1 VAFVLLNQFV
11 YSVHDVVLIARHVSR
26 FSLSVSPDASA
37 IVYQAGQ
44 YIKVIHPNNDES
56 PLSIACA
63 PVNPRCI
70 ELHLSHAPK
79 NQQAHEILAMAQEKH
94 ALVLSG
100 AYGTCTISRLALD
113 RPILFFVR
121 GTGFSPVKAVLEEM
135 TALLHCPPIHLYWG
149 VASQDDFY
157 LPELI
162 SGWEK
167 HFANFR
173 FTAMVSRSA
182 DQHQLHHAVL
192 KDYPDLSQL
201 QVYASG
207 GEEMVFSAFEIFQQH
222 GLPKTKFY
230 SDML

>member
-11 YSVHDVVLIARHVSR
+11 YSVQDVVLIARHVSR
-26 FSLSVSPDASA
+26 LSLSVSPDASA
-37 IVYQAGQ
+37 ILYQAGQ
-44 YIKVIHPNNDES
+44 YIKVIHQNNEES
-56 PLSIACA
+56 PLSIASA
-63 PVNPRCI
+63 PVNPRSI

-79 NQQAHEILAMAQEKH
+79 NQQAHDILAMADAKH
-94 ALVLSG
+94 ALILSG
-100 AYGTCTISRLALD
+100 AYGACTVSRLLLD

-121 GTGFSPVKAVLEEM
+121 GTGFAPVKAVLEEM
-135 TALLHCPPIHLYWG
+135 TALTNCPPIHLYWG
-149 VASQDDFY
+149 VASPDDFY

-167 HFANFR
+167 YFANFR
-173 FTAMVSRSA
+173 FTPMVSRSA

-192 KDYPDLSQL
+192 KDYPDLSLL

-222 GLPKTKFY
+222 GLPKARFY